1 MVHKPSSSSTPTS
14 STLLDLPL
22 ELLDAIF
29 AQAGDTKPL
38 LQPPFQPLCRQLEPV
53 QRRHHYRRIVVNGYE
68 QLAALCRAAPSIPGL
83 EANVVELKLAM
94 RDEDNS
100 ESLRVCY
107 LLEWLQGQRLPVDH
121 LPDPNTIPDDE
132 QICPTASLVDFISRL
147 SGLRELHL
155 YCVEIDLIDAVVGND
170 EVDDPIRA
178 STSTPRLQ
186 RLEVLAV
193 EPKEGLMFEGPER
206 TRAWIG
212 WLRKIS
218 RLPKLRDLRLAVYDE
233 HPPPPLP
240 DVDFFSPSL
249 LSITTGDSAPFFYPW
264 DGPFLGKF
272 APNLERIDVGDMDL
286 DLTWPVGGD
295 NPRAESPLDDFLAR
309 FKRLE
314 RLEIARI
321 SFDSARLFP
330 YLHSLPNFHTLT
342 LGCGTPTTDAF
353 LDALLDGP
361 TRPPHLRRLTL
372 EHVARCRGDSLA
384 DRLYRLPST
393 FEAAGFELAPRWGW
407 SGPAFPCGG
416 SEAGLRAALR
426 SAEAHGVVVDGSA
439 LGALDWDEA
448 YARVR
453 TEATLLWAAEG
464 NRWDRA
470 RELFGDERADAFRF
484 GYEAGLNVQL
494 S

>member
-14 STLLDLPL
+14 SPLLKLPL

-68 QLAALCRAAPSIPGL
+68 QLAALCRAAPSIPGI

-94 RDEDNS
+94 WDEDNS

-107 LLEWLQGQRLPVDH
+107 LLEWLQDQRLPVDH
-121 LPDPNTIPDDE
+121 LPDPNTVPEDE
-132 QICPTASLVDFISRL
+132 QICPTASLVDFIARL

-249 LSITTGDSAPFFYPW
+249 LSITTGDSAPSFYPW
-264 DGPFLGKF
+264 DGPFLSKF
-272 APNLERIDVGDMDL
+272 APNLERIEVGDM
-286 DLTWPVGGD
+286 V
-295 NPRAESPLDDFLAR
+295 SPLDDFLAR
-309 FKRLE
+309 FNRLE
-314 RLEIARI
+314 RLEVARN
-321 SFDSARLFP
+321 SFDSARLLP
-330 YLHSLPNFHTLT
+330 YLRSLPNFHTLT
-342 LGCGTPTTDAF
+342 LSRDTPTTDAF

-372 EHVARCRGDSLA
+372 DHVAFSRAVPLFSDTWHLPDDYNATSTGLLPECRWVA
-384 DRLYRLPST
+384 PSYPPG
-393 FEAAGFELAPRWGW
+393 A
-407 SGPAFPCGG
+407 
-416 SEAGLRAALR
+416 SEAGLRAAPRL
-426 SAEAHGVVVDGSA
+426 AAAHGVVVDGTA
-439 LGALDWDEA
+439 LGALDWHEA
-448 YARVR
+448 YRVERRGAVLEWAGR
-453 TEATLLWAAEG
+453 TG
-464 NRWDRA
+464 RWERA
-470 RELFGDERADAFRF
+470 REVLGDDVVEVYRR
-484 GYEAGLNVQL
+484 GLEAGRTMA
-494 S
+494 